1 MPGGQSQVAI
11 ATDVESGEGGGVL
24 GGDVAGDLLVR
35 GRRQSSRATAGGS
48 SRVGRTGI
56 LDLTNV
62 GVRRI
67 HPGIR
72 TAAKEGSLVEVA
84 HGLGHL
90 KLVISAVGATGG
102 DKVGGRT
109 RAAGA
114 GAKGQGGDVG
124 ARSACIS
131 RLDGA
136 VARREDQRPHA
147 LGTAGCLLNVKR
159 ARAAEGQGIARGA
172 VEGADRAVADL
183 ERAVLHRDETSDR
196 VGTGENLRAAPDLGQ
211 DAGGAENVPLKGA
224 RAGVVRPEGEG
235 LGTDDADMATRAS
248 ATAQGTD
255 DVARRIQVEERPGGI
270 GERDGRKWAKG
281 VGRACL
287 DGASIDRGRARVNL
301 HARQLEQTR
310 AVLGESTVLDRSH
323 HIQSNQCPAIRVSTF
338 GVGIDSDR
346 AGRTTETQI
355 APVSRHTDHR
365 HHRHVRWGGG
375 DVARERQG
383 AAEVDSRHSRATIAI
398 EDEPGQGV
406 VAEQG
411 QRRAAVEG
419 RDVAGADL
427 ALANRH
433 DGLGVVQDQAF
444 GGIGCIG
451 NRNRGARIIEG
462 QNGDN
467 SRPAVDHRASR
478 VVVGRA
484 SQTDRWIAPVAVATQ
499 DEHVASG
506 DLRVDRDPAPAVV
519 PSVEEQFRGSAGQ
532 HSAHRGGSDA
542 VRLHVRI
549 HAGGQ
554 GQQVIR
560 PSKGNVV
567 GRGVHGVD
575 RLATAGDG
583 AVQRQLYIGCRRC
596 AGQGNRGARGVIGR
610 KAHRSQSSKTQP

>member
-1 MPGGQSQVAI
+1 M
-11 ATDVESGEGGGVL
+11 
-24 GGDVAGDLLVR
+24 
-35 GRRQSSRATAGGS
+35 
-48 SRVGRTGI
+48 
-56 LDLTNV
+56 
-62 GVRRI
+62 
-67 HPGIR
+67 
-72 TAAKEGSLVEVA
+72 
-84 HGLGHL
+84 
-90 KLVISAVGATGG
+90 
-102 DKVGGRT
+102 
-109 RAAGA
+109 
-114 GAKGQGGDVG
+114 
-124 ARSACIS
+124 
-131 RLDGA
+131 
-136 VARREDQRPHA
+136 
-147 LGTAGCLLNVKR
+147 
-159 ARAAEGQGIARGA
+159 
-172 VEGADRAVADL
+172 
-183 ERAVLHRDETSDR
+183 
-196 VGTGENLRAAPDLGQ
+196 APD
-211 DAGGAENVPLKGA
+211 DAH
-224 RAGVVRPEGEG
+224 
-235 LGTDDADMATRAS
+235 MATRGS

-255 DVARRIQVEERPGGI
+255 DVALVIQVEERPRGI

-323 HIQSNQCPAIRVSTF
+323 HIQSNQCPAVRVSAF

-346 AGRTTETQI
+346 AGRTTEAQN
-355 APVSRHTDHR
+355 ASVSRHTDHR

-383 AAEVDSRHSRATIAI
+383 ATGIDCRHGGATIAV
-398 EDEPGQGV
+398 EDETGQGV

-411 QRRAAVEG
+411 QRRTAVEG
-419 RDVAGADL
+419 CDVAGADL
-427 ALANRH
+427 ALTDAH
-433 DGLGVVQDQAF
+433 DSLRVVQNQSF
-444 GGIGCIG
+444 SGIGCIG
-451 NRNRGARIIEG
+451 NRNRGTRIIEG

-467 SRPAVDHRASR
+467 SRPAVDHRAAR

-484 SQTDRWIAPVAVATQ
+484 SQTDRWIAAVAVATQ